1 MSAESRQ
8 EPELK
13 VVDRRWWVQQ
23 GDTKAAGAATAT
35 TEWTPGKPTY
45 VEELERQLADRD
57 KQLQDTVAKYREA
70 AREFEESRAR
80 QRKDVA
86 KEVERGRRQLLI
98 EFLDVLDNL
107 ERALEA
113 AARAGSTDALVSGV
127 EMVRRQF
134 VSKLDAFGVVPI
146 AALGEM
152 FDPAYHEAVSV
163 VPTADPAQDGRICGV
178 LTAGYRID
186 EDVLRHATV
195 AVWKAGP

>member
-1 MSAESRQ
+1 MSPESRQ

-23 GDTKAAGAATAT
+23 GDAKVEDPATAKG
-35 TEWTPGKPTY
+35 EWTPGKPTY
-45 VEELERQLADRD
+45 VEELERQLAERD
-57 KQLQDTVAKYREA
+57 KHLQDTVAKYREA

-86 KEVERGRRQLLI
+86 RDVERGRRQLLV

-107 ERALEA
+107 ERALDA
-113 AARAGSTDALVSGV
+113 AAKAGGADALVNGV

-134 VSKLDAFGVVPI
+134 LSKLEAFGVVPI
-146 AALGEM
+146 AALGEV
-152 FDPAYHEAVSV
+152 FDPAHHEAVSV

-186 EDVLRHATV
+186 QDVLRHATV
-195 AVWKAGP
+195 AVWKATE